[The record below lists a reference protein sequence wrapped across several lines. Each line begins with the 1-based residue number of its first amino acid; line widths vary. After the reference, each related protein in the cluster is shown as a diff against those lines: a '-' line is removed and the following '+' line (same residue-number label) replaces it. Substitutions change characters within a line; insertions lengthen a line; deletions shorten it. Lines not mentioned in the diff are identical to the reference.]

1 VAILLGYSLLTTG
14 MKRFYIRRYGWQ

>member
-1 VAILLGYSLLTTG
+1 VAILLGYSLLTIG